1 MRSISSSILDDK
13 SHKGIGIIPFLTSGY
28 PEVNIS
34 KEIILKLL
42 DEKLCS
48 AIEIGIPFSDPIAEG
63 KTIQKSSSIALKNG
77 VTIDNTLKMISEIN
91 DQNHNET
98 PIISMGYYNP
108 IIKMGLDNFFSSCKD
123 AGVKGVIIAD
133 IPNTELEEIQQTAN
147 NYRIETI
154 PLIPLNSSEATVKH
168 ACKIGQG
175 FIYCVS
181 VLGVTGTRE
190 KLSANLS
197 DKVKQ
202 VKKSSEIP
210 VAVGFGISKKN
221 HINELMN
228 YADAAVV
235 GSAIIDVIANSE
247 KKEITNVVNF
257 IKGLLK

>member
-1 MRSISSSILDDK
+1 M
-13 SHKGIGIIPFLTSGY
+13 
-28 PEVNIS
+28 
-34 KEIILKLL
+34 
-42 DEKLCS
+42 
-48 AIEIGIPFSDPIAEG
+48 
-63 KTIQKSSSIALKNG
+63 
-77 VTIDNTLKMISEIN
+77 
-91 DQNHNET
+91 
-98 PIISMGYYNP
+98 
-108 IIKMGLDNFFSSCKD
+108 
-123 AGVKGVIIAD
+123 
-133 IPNTELEEIQQTAN
+133 
-147 NYRIETI
+147 
-154 PLIPLNSSEATVKH
+154 
-168 ACKIGQG
+168 
-175 FIYCVS
+175 S